1 MEAEADKTE
10 SAFAVG
16 KYVYGKGSKGM
27 GTDLQIQNYEDIGK
41 DSVRAQNYLYRTR
54 RMYEISIIHCVTE
67 GRAE

>member
-1 MEAEADKTE
+1 
-10 SAFAVG
+10 
-16 KYVYGKGSKGM
+16 M